1 MVLWEITLGTA
12 YFLGLKRTYKLF
24 LRIQR
29 KLISPK
35 YPRLRDF
42 AQRRTRAAFDV
53 ALKVH
58 RKIQERDIEAGRNLG
73 NWILRWLDKMKP
85 SANIRGSDNNAITSG
100 TKQLR
105 NSSHSS
111 KPEAFQ
117 KYGAGKDKESS
128 SRHLFTSARNT
139 WQTAYPTISM
149 MIKPRSP
156 AGTHTQYRQFN
167 TVLPTSF
174 KSMNHAK
181 HGFEGVIRP
190 DILQWIQRS

>member
-24 LRIQR
+24 LKIQR

-35 YPRLRDF
+35 YPRLRDV
-42 AQRRTRAAFDV
+42 AHRRTRSAFDV
-53 ALKVH
+53 ALTIH
-58 RKIQERDIEAGRNLG
+58 RKVQERDIEAGRNLG

-85 SANIRGSDNNAITSG
+85 SANIRGSDNNAIMG
-100 TKQLR
+100 ATKRLT
-105 NSSHSS
+105 NSSHSP
-111 KPEAFQ
+111 KPETFQ

-139 WQTAYPTISM
+139 WQKAYPTISM

-156 AGTHTQYRQFN
+156 AGTNIQYRQFN

-174 KSMNHAK
+174 KAMNHAK
-181 HGFEGVIRP
+181 YGFDGVIRP

>member
-42 AQRRTRAAFDV
+42 AQRRTRAAFDM
-53 ALKVH
+53 ALTVH
-58 RKIQERDIEAGRNLG
+58 RKVQERDIEAGRNLG

-85 SANIRGSDNNAITSG
+85 SANIRGSDNNAITSA
-100 TKQLR
+100 TKPLR
-105 NSSHSS
+105 NSSHSA

-117 KYGAGKDKESS
+117 KYGADKDKESS

-139 WQTAYPTISM
+139 WQKAYPTISM
-149 MIKPRSP
+149 MMEPRSP
-156 AGTHTQYRQFN
+156 AGTNIQYRQFN

-174 KSMNHAK
+174 KPMNHVK

>member
-42 AQRRTRAAFDV
+42 AQRRTRAAFDM
-53 ALKVH
+53 ALTVH
-58 RKIQERDIEAGRNLG
+58 RKVQERDIEAGRNLG

-85 SANIRGSDNNAITSG
+85 SANIRGSDNNAITSA

-105 NSSHSS
+105 NSSHSPS
-111 KPEAFQ
+111 PKLSRIMVLARTRNPA
-117 KYGAGKDKESS
+117 AGIYLPQLE
-128 SRHLFTSARNT
+128 
-139 WQTAYPTISM
+139 
-149 MIKPRSP
+149 
-156 AGTHTQYRQFN
+156 THGRKRTQPF
-167 TVLPTSF
+167 P
-174 KSMNHAK
+174 
-181 HGFEGVIRP
+181 
-190 DILQWIQRS
+190 

>member
-24 LRIQR
+24 LKIQR

-35 YPRLRDF
+35 YPRFRDF

-53 ALKVH
+53 ALTVH

-85 SANIRGSDNNAITSG
+85 SANIRGSDKNAITDA

-105 NSSHSS
+105 SSFHSP
-111 KPEAFQ
+111 KREN
-117 KYGAGKDKESS
+117 YGAGKDKGSN

-139 WQTAYPTISM
+139 WQKAYPTISRM
-149 MIKPRSP
+149 MKPRSP
-156 AGTHTQYRQFN
+156 AGTNIQYRQFN

-174 KSMNHAK
+174 KAMNHAK

-190 DILQWIQRS
+190 DILQWIGQS